1 MTDAHRQHEPS
12 AWAFELTHLAPVV
25 LERLQAALATVLG
38 ASLRFVPGL
47 LPEPPSRM
55 VEEAERRSVT
65 PSAGAVS
72 KAEEIAAEIEDE
84 ELRARVARAVALSLE
99 RALADRR
106 F

>member
-1 MTDAHRQHEPS
+1 
-12 AWAFELTHLAPVV
+12 
-25 LERLQAALATVLG
+25 
-38 ASLRFVPGL
+38 
-47 LPEPPSRM
+47 M

-72 KAEEIAAEIEDE
+72 QAEEIAAEIEDE